1 MKIKLIVFV
10 ALCLIMPIFAVNP
23 TWTTPS
29 KVAVA
34 AFAVEKYKHVYYPY
48 NLKDLNRKLLNFDQ
62 LIETFFPYWLLLM
75 YPMLINS
82 N

>member
-34 AFAVEKYKHVYYPY
+34 AFAVEKYKHVYYP
-48 NLKDLNRKLLNFDQ
+48 
-62 LIETFFPYWLLLM
+62 LI
-75 YPMLINS
+75 
-82 N
+82 